1 MDNLNNFNK
10 HGYCVIKSAI
20 SEELRDFVTQ
30 YALFDEQQHFDD
42 RETSSYDWQV
52 PIAHSRYADPAME
65 TMMLHLQ
72 KIVQENTGLELYPTY
87 SYYRVYRPGNIL
99 KAHLDRPSCEI
110 SVTLCFNYS
119 YDSNTYQWPLFIEDN
134 PVVLEPGDIAIYRG
148 CELQHWRSEFKN
160 HDENAWHVQGF
171 FHYVN
176 VNGPHKECKFDTR
189 PQVGMM
195 RENLKKRTVN
205 KSYITYTK

>member
-1 MDNLNNFNK
+1 MNKENFNK
-10 HGYCVIKSAI
+10 HGYYVIKSAI

-30 YALFDEQQHFDD
+30 YALFDEQQRFDD
-42 RETSSYDWQV
+42 RENGVDEPSV
-52 PIAHSRYADPAME
+52 PVAHSRYADPAME

-72 KIVQENTGLELYPTY
+72 KIVQENTELNLYPTY

-99 KAHLDRPSCEI
+99 KPHIDRPSCEI

-119 YDSNTYQWPLFIEDN
+119 YDSKTYQWPLFIDEN
-134 PVVLEPGDIAIYRG
+134 PVILEPGDMVIYRG
-148 CELQHWRSEFKN
+148 CDLKHWRSEFKHN
-160 HDENAWHVQGF
+160 DKDAWHVQGF

-176 VNGPHKECKFDTR
+176 VNGPNKEYKFDTR
-189 PQVGMM
+189 PQIGMI
-195 RENLKKRTVN
+195 REDLRKKTVN